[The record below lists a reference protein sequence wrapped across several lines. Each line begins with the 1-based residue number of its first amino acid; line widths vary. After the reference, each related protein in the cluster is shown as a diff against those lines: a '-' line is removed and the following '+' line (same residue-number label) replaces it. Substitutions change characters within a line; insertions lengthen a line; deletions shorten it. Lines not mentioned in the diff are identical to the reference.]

1 MRQVC
6 SQLMSFLVEKRV
18 TAFVCFS
25 HSTCCFDF
33 EQLAASF
40 FISFDNSKGPLGEQ
54 FFNTED

>member
-1 MRQVC
+1 
-6 SQLMSFLVEKRV
+6 MSFLVEKRV
-18 TAFVCFS
+18 TAFVFFS